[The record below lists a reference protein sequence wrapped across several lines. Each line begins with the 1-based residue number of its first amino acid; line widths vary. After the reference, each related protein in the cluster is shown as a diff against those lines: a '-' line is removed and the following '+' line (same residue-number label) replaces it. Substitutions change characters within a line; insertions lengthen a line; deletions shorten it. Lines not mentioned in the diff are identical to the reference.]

1 MFENWE
7 DKASD
12 FIKKIFGDT
21 NEKRIGD
28 LKKYVD
34 AAIAFEPNIEKLTNE
49 ELANYT
55 NIFKQRIENSLNS
68 VEDIKLIP
76 DDEPKM
82 PGQFRSSK
90 DKQLAI
96 ILEEILPE
104 AFAVVR
110 EAGKRILGM
119 RHFDVQFYGG
129 VALHFNKIAEMRT
142 GEGKTLVA
150 TLPAYL
156 NALSGRGV
164 HIVTVNDYLAR
175 RDSEWMGRLYKFLG
189 LSVGLVYSHQPEEEK
204 ALAYKADITYGTNH
218 EFGFDYLRDNMRTAI
233 DELVQ
238 RPYYFAIVDEVDNI
252 LIDEARTP
260 LIISG
265 FPAESHVEVYQHM
278 AHVAPLLNKGK
289 DKDDEECD
297 YWVDEKTKNVLLTER
312 GTINGEKLLG
322 VDDLY
327 DVKFNYA
334 HHLVQALRAKEL
346 FRKDI
351 DYVVRQDEEGKAEIT
366 IVDEFT
372 GRMMVGRRWSDGLHQ
387 AIEAKERVNIQE
399 ETLTFASITYQNLFR
414 LYPKLSGMTGT
425 AMTEAKEFRKV
436 YNLDTVTIP
445 TNRKNVRVDYPDVIY
460 KNEKIKFQSVV
471 EEIVEMHEL
480 GRPVLVG
487 TTSIEKSELID
498 ELLSRP
504 IGMTDFLI
512 YKIKKFQN
520 YNESKKIQGESTK
533 ILSKIFERPGLIDLE
548 KLIKAIAEFEKE
560 NPKQDYAIE
569 LLYSVLK
576 TAKVVDSIRKGISH
590 HVLNAK
596 HHEKEAMI
604 VAQAG
609 RKGAV
614 TVATNMAG
622 RGTDI
627 LLGGN
632 PEYIAKDELVK
643 KKLDPDSADYQ
654 KQLQELINKI
664 KIDTDKE
671 HEIVVNAG
679 GLHIIGTERHEARR
693 IDNQLRGR
701 AGRQGDPGS
710 TKFYLSLEDNLMRIF
725 GGQKIAALMDFM
737 KADEEIPIEH
747 NLVTSSIERAQKK
760 VEAYHFDSRKQ
771 VLQYDDV
778 LSTQRE
784 VIYRERRLILEMAD
798 IKQNISQIMEE
809 LVVRI
814 LENNIDSDLPA
825 DAIEI
830 EQLKSLTMAIGNFI
844 PYFNEYDEKLLHGLT
859 YEDIQVKIL
868 TALNDAYQ
876 QRETEI
882 GVENLRELERQI
894 LLRTIDNKWVD
905 YLHNIDILREGIH
918 LRGYGQR
925 DPLQEYK
932 REAFDM
938 FNRLLQ
944 SIQDEAIQLM
954 FHAQP
959 VMLDME
965 ELMNL
970 DKAMLI
976 SPPEEFPQTTVEE
989 LVNSDVDSDN
999 NPLLS
1004 DNSNVNTF

>member
-1 MFENWE
+1 MFENIE
-7 DKASD
+7 EKASD
-12 FIKKIFGDT
+12 FIKRLFGDT
-21 NEKRIGD
+21 NEKRIND
-28 LKKYVD
+28 LKKYVEE
-34 AAIAFEPNIEKLTNE
+34 ANTFALEMEKLSDE

-55 NIFKQRIENSLNS
+55 NVFKQK
-68 VEDIKLIP
+68 IKEALDSTQDVKLVP
-76 DDEPKM
+76 DDAPKL
-82 PGQFRSSK
+82 PGQFRNLK
-90 DKQLAI
+90 DKKLASV
-96 ILEEILPE
+96 LEEILPK

-110 EAGKRILGM
+110 EASRRVLGM
-119 RHFDVQFYGG
+119 RHFDVQLYGG
-129 VALHFNKIAEMRT
+129 AALHFNKIAEMRT

-164 HIVTVNDYLAR
+164 HVVTVNDYLAR
-175 RDSEWMGRLYKFLG
+175 RDSEWMGRLYNFLG
-189 LSVGLVYSHQPEEEK
+189 LSVGLVYSHQSEDEK
-204 ALAYKADITYGTNH
+204 ASAYQADITYGTNH
-218 EFGFDYLRDNMRTAI
+218 EFGFDYLRDNMRTSI

-238 RPYYFAIVDEVDNI
+238 RPYYYAIVDEVDNI

-265 FPAESHVEVYQHM
+265 FPVESHVEVYQRM
-278 AHVAPLLNKGK
+278 SQVAPMLVKGK

-322 VDDLY
+322 VSDLY
-327 DVKFNYA
+327 DVKFNFA

-351 DYVVRQDEEGKAEIT
+351 DYVVRPNEEGKPEIT

-387 AIEAKERVNIQE
+387 AIEAKEHVPIQE

-460 KNEKIKFQSVV
+460 KTEKIKFQSVV

-498 ELLSRP
+498 DFLSKP
-504 IGMTDFLI
+504 IGMTQFLV
-512 YKIKKFQN
+512 YKINKFQEYAN
-520 YNESKKIQGESTK
+520 SKKLSGESLKT
-533 ILSKIFERPGLIDLE
+533 LSKIFERPGLIDIE
-548 KLIKAIAEFEKE
+548 KLIKAISEFEKE
-560 NPKQDYAIE
+560 FAKQDYAIE
-569 LLYSVLK
+569 LLYSCLK
-576 TAKVVDSIRKGISH
+576 TAKVVDSIRKGVPH

-609 RKGAV
+609 RRGAV

-632 PEYIAKDELVK
+632 PEYLAKEELAK
-643 KKLDPDSADYQ
+643 KKLDPQSQEYLIELKELTAKKKIETDS
-654 KQLQELINKI
+654 
-664 KIDTDKE
+664 E
-671 HEIVVNAG
+671 HELVVNSG

-778 LSTQRE
+778 LNTQRE
-784 VIYRERRLILEMAD
+784 VIYRERRMILEMKD
-798 IKQNISQIMEE
+798 IKDNIRQILEE
-809 LVVRI
+809 LVGRI
-814 LENNIDSDLPA
+814 LENTIDSSLPA
-825 DAIEI
+825 DAIDLDL
-830 EQLKSLTMAIGNFI
+830 LKELTTAIGSYI
-844 PYFNEYDEKLLHGLT
+844 PYFLTYDEKNLQGLT
-859 YEDIQVKIL
+859 YDDIQVKLNEVID
-868 TALNDAYQ
+868 TAYTD
-876 QRETEI
+876 REGQI

-894 LLRTIDNKWVD
+894 LLRTIDNKWID

-944 SIQDEAIQLM
+944 NIQEEAVQLI

-959 VMLDME
+959 VSFELE
-965 ELMNL
+965 ELINL
-970 DKAMLI
+970 NDAMLI
-976 SPPEEFPQTTVEE
+976 KPSEELPQTTLEDTLKHDHE
-989 LVNSDVDSDN
+989 N
-999 NPLLS
+999 LS
-1004 DNSNVNTF
+1004 PENSNVNSI